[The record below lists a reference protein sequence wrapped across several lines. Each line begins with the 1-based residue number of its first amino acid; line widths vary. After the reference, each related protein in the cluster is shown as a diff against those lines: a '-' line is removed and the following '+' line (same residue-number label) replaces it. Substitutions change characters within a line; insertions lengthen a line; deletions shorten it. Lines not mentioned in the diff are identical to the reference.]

1 MIIEAETSNGEPLV
15 SDKPGFTPEDVEEIN
30 RTTNSESKIKST
42 LENLNISADAKS
54 ALYAIINTTVR
65 AGRFIV
71 KIGRKILDI
80 VIETLKNFPNA
91 SFGLVLGGMMGIL
104 VASVPFVG
112 AILAPFITPLAMIY
126 GFAVGMKQD
135 VNDKNLASAIAAANA
150 KFDHLRD

>member
-1 MIIEAETSNGEPLV
+1 MILEAESPDGEPLI
-15 SDKPGFTPEDVEEIN
+15 SDKPGFTPKDAEELN

-54 ALYAIINTTVR
+54 ALYAIINTTIR
-65 AGRFIV
+65 AGRLIV

-91 SFGLVLGGMMGIL
+91 SFGLVLGGMMGVL
-104 VASVPFVG
+104 VASVPLIGV
-112 AILAPFITPLAMIY
+112 ILAPFITPLAMIY
-126 GFAVGMKQD
+126 GFVVGMKQD
-135 VNDKNLASAIAAANA
+135 VNDRNLANAIAAANA

>member
-1 MIIEAETSNGEPLV
+1 MILEAETPDGEPLI
-15 SDKPGFTPEDVEEIN
+15 SDNPGFTPEDAKEIN

-80 VIETLKNFPNA
+80 VIETLRKFPNA
-91 SFGLVLGGMMGIL
+91 SFGLVLGGVMGIL
-104 VASVPFVG
+104 VASVPLIG

-126 GFAVGMKQD
+126 GFVRGIERD
-135 VNDKNLASAIAAANA
+135 LNDKDLEHAVAAANA
-150 KFDHLRD
+150 KFDHLRE